1 MVCWRGTRRT
11 FQRLQVG
18 VNMHVRTLCLGALA
32 LGDASGYEIK
42 KLFEEGVFSHFSEAS
57 FGSIYPALTKLT
69 DDGLLTCQA
78 HSQEGRPDKKV
89 YSLTELGRKTFQEA
103 LFQPIQ
109 PDKYRSDFL
118 FSLVFANQ
126 MPAARISEILN
137 NKLEELKEELKRIEA
152 GGGVSKAPSGDL
164 VKEFGAH
171 VTVSMI
177 EFLEKNRS
185 RIEALGCETETRSR
199 TPCEAIG

>member
-1 MVCWRGTRRT
+1 M
-11 FQRLQVG
+11 
-18 VNMHVRTLCLGALA
+18 NMHVRTLCLGALA

-42 KLFEEGVFSHFSEAS
+42 KLFEDGVFSHFSEAS

-89 YSLTELGRKTFQEA
+89 YSLTDLGRAAFQEA
-103 LFQPIQ
+103 LFQPLQ
-109 PDKYRSDFL
+109 ADKYRSDFL

-126 MPAARISEILN
+126 MPATRVSEILN
-137 NKLEELKEELKRIEA
+137 GKLKELREEYNRIDA
-152 GGGVSKAPSGDL
+152 DGGLQNTPSSDL

-171 VTVSMI
+171 VTGSMI
-177 EFLEKNRS
+177 EFLEKNRP
-185 RIEALGCETETRSR
+185 RIEALGCETEVSAK
-199 TPCEAIG
+199 TPCEAVG

>member
-1 MVCWRGTRRT
+1 
-11 FQRLQVG
+11 
-18 VNMHVRTLCLGALA
+18 MHVRTLCLGALA

-42 KLFEEGVFSHFSEAS
+42 KLFEDGVFSHFSEAS

-89 YSLTELGRKTFQEA
+89 YSLTDLGRAAFQEA

-109 PDKYRSDFL
+109 ADKYRSDFL
-118 FSLVFANQ
+118 FSLIFANQ
-126 MPAARISEILN
+126 MPTSRVSEILD
-137 NKLEELKEELKRIEA
+137 NKLKELKEEHNRIEA
-152 GGGVSKAPSGDL
+152 EGIVPNTPSSDL

-177 EFLEKNRS
+177 EFLEKNRL
-185 RIEALGCETETRSR
+185 RIEALGCETGACLS
-199 TPCEAIG
+199 TPCEAVG

>member
-1 MVCWRGTRRT
+1 M
-11 FQRLQVG
+11 
-18 VNMHVRTLCLGALA
+18 NMHVRTLCLGALA

-89 YSLTELGRKTFQEA
+89 YSLTGVGRAALQEA
-103 LFQPIQ
+103 LFQPLQ
-109 PDKYRSDFL
+109 ADKYRSDFL
-118 FSLVFANQ
+118 FALIFANQ
-126 MPAARISEILN
+126 MPTTRISEILN
-137 NKLEELKEELKRIEA
+137 NKLEELRGEHDRIGSEESVLKT
-152 GGGVSKAPSGDL
+152 PSSDL

-177 EFLEKNRS
+177 EFLEKNRH
-185 RIEALGCETETRSR
+185 RIEALGCEPDACSH
-199 TPCEAIG
+199 TPCEAVG